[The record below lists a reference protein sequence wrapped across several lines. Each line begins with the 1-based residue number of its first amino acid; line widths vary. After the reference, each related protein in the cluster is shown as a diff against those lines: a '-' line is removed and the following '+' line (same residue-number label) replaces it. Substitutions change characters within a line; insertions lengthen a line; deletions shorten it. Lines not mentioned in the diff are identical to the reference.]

1 MVSFWEYEVWSFV
14 LLLGVIF
21 TAMLI
26 TNMLRRLIGPLRRS
40 MIPASVLAGF
50 LCLLFDFLWKKITG
64 EAFFEIL
71 SLEALTYHGL
81 GLGIVAMTFRRTGA
95 KGDPAGKRDIFNSG
109 VLTVSAYLLQ
119 AVLGLGITLGLSYVI
134 GNWAGAGVLL
144 PMGFGQGP
152 GNAYGWG
159 LTYETATDY
168 PAFPNGAS
176 FGLSVAAMGFI
187 VASIG
192 GVIYLQLIR
201 KKNKQVDKNVDA
213 ADMEILSL
221 EDFHEK
227 GEIPV
232 TDSLDKM
239 TLQMGLVFM
248 AYSMAYLFNH
258 FVSIGL
264 DAAGGFLQGTVK
276 PLLWNFNFL
285 VGMMFTAI
293 IKGVLNLGKKKGII
307 HREYINNYLMNR
319 ISGFLFDVMVVA
331 SIAAID
337 LSAFLQKEFLIPLI
351 SICVVGGVATF
362 FFIRFVC
369 RKLFP
374 DYQDEQFL
382 VFFGMLTGTNCTGII
397 LLREIDPYYQ
407 TPAARNLIFQNLWAV
422 IFGAPMLLML
432 GVVPKSM
439 TMTWISWAAFLAMFI
454 VMVLILF
461 RSVIFRKKAKK

>member
-109 VLTVSAYLLQ
+109 VLTVSTYLLQ

-176 FGLSVAAMGFI
+176 FGLCAI
-187 VASIG
+187 
-192 GVIYLQLIR
+192 
-201 KKNKQVDKNVDA
+201 
-213 ADMEILSL
+213 
-221 EDFHEK
+221 
-227 GEIPV
+227 
-232 TDSLDKM
+232 
-239 TLQMGLVFM
+239 
-248 AYSMAYLFNH
+248 
-258 FVSIGL
+258 
-264 DAAGGFLQGTVK
+264 TV
-276 PLLWNFNFL
+276 
-285 VGMMFTAI
+285 M
-293 IKGVLNLGKKKGII
+293 
-307 HREYINNYLMNR
+307 
-319 ISGFLFDVMVVA
+319 
-331 SIAAID
+331 
-337 LSAFLQKEFLIPLI
+337 SAFTIP
-351 SICVVGGVATF
+351 
-362 FFIRFVC
+362 
-369 RKLFP
+369 
-374 DYQDEQFL
+374 
-382 VFFGMLTGTNCTGII
+382 
-397 LLREIDPYYQ
+397 
-407 TPAARNLIFQNLWAV
+407 
-422 IFGAPMLLML
+422 
-432 GVVPKSM
+432 
-439 TMTWISWAAFLAMFI
+439 
-454 VMVLILF
+454 
-461 RSVIFRKKAKK
+461 